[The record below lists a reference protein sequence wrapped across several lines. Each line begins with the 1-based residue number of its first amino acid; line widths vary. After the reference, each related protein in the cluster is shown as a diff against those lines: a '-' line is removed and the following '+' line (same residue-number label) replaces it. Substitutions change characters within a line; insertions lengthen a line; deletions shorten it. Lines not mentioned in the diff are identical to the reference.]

1 LDRLIVITDSYF
13 DGRAYQDDGPY
24 MLLIENGLLSA
35 VAPAAKASLGMTS
48 ACDDIGSNTPCYK
61 TPFLMPGLVE
71 GHCHLFLD
79 GGELDF
85 KVRREYLKAPTIEM
99 MNVAR
104 KNVQDSLTRGIT
116 LIRDAGDKFN
126 INHSIKE
133 EIQNSGGCH
142 PDIRSPGPGLRR
154 QNCYGSFIANG
165 FQSNKDIVRYIEALS
180 DKSDD
185 LKIILTGII
194 DFKAGCVI
202 DGPQFDSESLKLI
215 VKTAR
220 EYKLPTF
227 AHCSGMAGLELAVEA
242 GVDSIEHGFFIDRAI
257 LERMAEKN
265 IAWVPTFSPLQFQW
279 ERPDI
284 AGWDENT
291 VENLRRIIESHK
303 DSIVLADEL
312 GVPIIAGSD
321 AGCQG
326 VRHGDALI
334 NELFFL
340 LESGL
345 PLETVLRS
353 ATSTPRKLWGESSAD
368 LVPGNQA
375 NFIALGGDPFQDSDQ
390 LWNVQAVYKD
400 QFRPIAITE
409 NDNDPVLPHVRR
421 AC

>member
-1 LDRLIVITDSYF
+1 LDRLIVTADSYF
-13 DGRAYQDDGPY
+13 DGRAYRDDGPY
-24 MLLIENGLLSA
+24 KLLIENGFLSA
-35 VAPAAKASLGMTS
+35 VAPTARASLGMTS
-48 ACDDIGSNTPCYK
+48 TYDDMGSNTPCYK
-61 TPFLMPGLVE
+61 SPFLMPGLVE

-85 KVRREYLKAPTIEM
+85 KVRSEYLKEPTNEM

-104 KNVQDSLTRGIT
+104 NNVQDSLARGIT

-133 EIQNSGGCH
+133 EIQNSAGCK
-142 PDIRSPGPGLRR
+142 PDIRSPGTGLRR
-154 QNCYGSFIANG
+154 QKRYGSFIASG
-165 FQSNKDIVRYIEALS
+165 VQSNKDIVRFIRKLS
-180 DKSDD
+180 EKSDD
-185 LKIILTGII
+185 LKIILTGIV
-194 DFKAGCVI
+194 DFEAGCVI
-202 DGPQFDSESLKLI
+202 GGPQFDLEGLKLI

-220 EYKLPTF
+220 DYKLPTF

-242 GVDSIEHGFFIDRAI
+242 GVDSIEHGFFVDRVI

-265 IAWVPTFSPLQFQW
+265 IAWVPTFSPVHFQW

-284 AGWDENT
+284 AGWDDNT
-291 VENLRRIIESHK
+291 VGNLRRIIDSHK
-303 DSIVLADEL
+303 ESIVLAAEV
-312 GVPIIAGSD
+312 GVPIVAGSD

-345 PLETVLRS
+345 PLDSVLQS
-353 ATSTPRKLWGESSAD
+353 ATSIPRELWGEASAD

-375 NFIALGGDPFQDSDQ
+375 NFVALQGNPFQDPGQ
-390 LWNVQAVYKD
+390 MWNVQAVYKD
-400 QFRPIAITE
+400 QLHPVSITE
-409 NDNDPVLPHVRR
+409 NDKNAALPHTRWTG
-421 AC
+421 